1 MSNLLPRNKS
11 DHIYFIILFY
21 YHVFKSLFTG
31 AYPDSILLTFTIITE
46 VLA

>member
-1 MSNLLPRNKS
+1 MITFILLF
-11 DHIYFIILFY
+11 YFIIMFFK
-21 YHVFKSLFTG
+21 VFLIG